1 MKPRMILPVTEP
13 EAMNRRWYL
22 VRALLGR
29 EILAAQHLERQGFT
43 TFLPKQMKTVRHA
56 RRIRVAL
63 AAFFPGYLF
72 IRLDLDRDR
81 WRSVNGTVGVS
92 HLVSQGERPAAAPPG
107 VVEALIEA
115 SDERDVLAGPPLQ
128 VGQTVRITA
137 GAFAD
142 QLAVIERLDDAG
154 RVRVLLDII
163 NGRVPIDT
171 RREYLAEAG

>member
-1 MKPRMILPVTEP
+1 MTPRTNSPP
-13 EAMNRRWYL
+13 ELARATNRRWYL
-22 VRALLGR
+22 VRALVGR
-29 EILAAQHLERQGFT
+29 EILAGQHLERQGFRI
-43 TFLPKQMKTVRHA
+43 FLPKQVKTIRHA

-72 IRLDLDRDR
+72 IQLDLDLDR

-92 HLVSQGERPAAAPPG
+92 HLVSQGERPTPAPRG
-107 VVEALIEA
+107 VVEALMA
-115 SDERDVLAGPPLQ
+115 AADARDVLSGPPLE

-171 RREYLAEAG
+171 RREYLAETG